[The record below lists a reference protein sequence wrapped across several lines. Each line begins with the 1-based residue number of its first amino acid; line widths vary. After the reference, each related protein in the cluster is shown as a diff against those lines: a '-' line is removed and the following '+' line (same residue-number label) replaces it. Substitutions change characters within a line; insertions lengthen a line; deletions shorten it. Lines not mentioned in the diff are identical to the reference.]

1 MNYNFTLEKK
11 IAKHSLIMNK
21 KVLTLILVIVTATST
36 NTMAQNIK
44 KWSLR
49 QCIDYAMDNNI
60 QLQKSKIS
68 ENVAETE
75 LKQAKAGLLPNLSG
89 SMTQSLSYRPFQ
101 KSSSNFVNG
110 SITSNSSNK
119 TIQNGSYGI
128 NANWMVWNGGINT
141 NSIKSKQKNLEITRL
156 ESMQQANS
164 IQEQITQLYVQILY
178 SSDAVK
184 VNKEINKKDSIA
196 YVQGQEMLK
205 AGKLSRS
212 DLQQLKAAVSESG
225 YAVVNSITQVRN
237 YKLQLKQLLE
247 LQPGEEFDITP
258 ISTDESL
265 VTSTIPDKMDV
276 YSTALASRPEIIS
289 GKYNIESSELQL
301 KIAKAGYMPTVS
313 LTGGIGDNHMT
324 GTNENFGNQMK
335 YNLSGS
341 VGLTLSIPIFDNR
354 QTKSAIEK
362 AKYNYANAQLDLTDK
377 EKDLYSAIETY
388 WLNATSNQQRFIAA
402 KSNVESQQE
411 NNDLISE
418 QFRLGLKD
426 IVELTTSRSSLLQAK
441 QEMLESKYMTLL
453 NVQLLKFYSGEEI
466 KL

>member
-1 MNYNFTLEKK
+1 
-11 IAKHSLIMNK
+11 MNK

-36 NTMAQNIK
+36 NAMAQNIK

-128 NANWMVWNGGINT
+128 NANWTVWNGGINT

-411 NNDLISE
+411 NNDLINE

>member
-1 MNYNFTLEKK
+1 
-11 IAKHSLIMNK
+11 MNK

-36 NTMAQNIK
+36 NAMAQNIK

-128 NANWMVWNGGINT
+128 NANWTVWNGGINT
-141 NSIKSKQKNLEITRL
+141 NSIKSKQKDLEITRL

-388 WLNATSNQQRFIAA
+388 WLNATSNQH
-402 KSNVESQQE
+402 
-411 NNDLISE
+411 
-418 QFRLGLKD
+418 
-426 IVELTTSRSSLLQAK
+426 SLLQAK

>member
-1 MNYNFTLEKK
+1 
-11 IAKHSLIMNK
+11 MNK

-36 NTMAQNIK
+36 NAMAQNIK

-128 NANWMVWNGGINT
+128 NANWTVWNGGINT
-141 NSIKSKQKNLEITRL
+141 NSIKSKQKDLEITRL

-354 QTKSAIEK
+354 QTKSSIEK

>member
-1 MNYNFTLEKK
+1 
-11 IAKHSLIMNK
+11 MNK

-36 NTMAQNIK
+36 NAMAQNIK

-75 LKQAKAGLLPNLSG
+75 LKQAKAGILPNLSG

-128 NANWMVWNGGINT
+128 NANWTVWNGGINT
-141 NSIKSKQKNLEITRL
+141 NSIKSKQKDLEITRL

>member
-1 MNYNFTLEKK
+1 MNYNFTLEK

-36 NTMAQNIK
+36 NAMAQNIK

-128 NANWMVWNGGINT
+128 NANWTVWNGGINT
-141 NSIKSKQKNLEITRL
+141 NSIKSKQKDLEITRL

>member
-1 MNYNFTLEKK
+1 
-11 IAKHSLIMNK
+11 MNK
-21 KVLTLILVIVTATST
+21 KVLTLILVIMTATST
-36 NTMAQNIK
+36 NAMAQNIK

-128 NANWMVWNGGINT
+128 NANWTVWNGGINT
-141 NSIKSKQKNLEITRL
+141 NSIKSKQKDLEITRL

>member
-1 MNYNFTLEKK
+1 
-11 IAKHSLIMNK
+11 
-21 KVLTLILVIVTATST
+21 
-36 NTMAQNIK
+36 
-44 KWSLR
+44 
-49 QCIDYAMDNNI
+49 
-60 QLQKSKIS
+60 
-68 ENVAETE
+68 
-75 LKQAKAGLLPNLSG
+75 
-89 SMTQSLSYRPFQ
+89 
-101 KSSSNFVNG
+101 
-110 SITSNSSNK
+110 
-119 TIQNGSYGI
+119 
-128 NANWMVWNGGINT
+128 
-141 NSIKSKQKNLEITRL
+141 
-156 ESMQQANS
+156 
-164 IQEQITQLYVQILY
+164 
-178 SSDAVK
+178 
-184 VNKEINKKDSIA
+184 
-196 YVQGQEMLK
+196 MLK

-258 ISTDESL
+258 ISTDERL

-377 EKDLYSAIETY
+377 EKDLYSTIETY

>member
-1 MNYNFTLEKK
+1 
-11 IAKHSLIMNK
+11 MNK

-36 NTMAQNIK
+36 NAMAQNIK

-75 LKQAKAGLLPNLSG
+75 LKQAKAGLLLNLSG

-128 NANWMVWNGGINT
+128 NANWTVWNGGINT
-141 NSIKSKQKNLEITRL
+141 NSIKSKQKDLEITRL

-247 LQPGEEFDITP
+247 LQSGEEFDITP

>member
-1 MNYNFTLEKK
+1 
-11 IAKHSLIMNK
+11 MNK

-36 NTMAQNIK
+36 NAMAQNIK

-128 NANWMVWNGGINT
+128 NANWTVWNGGINT
-141 NSIKSKQKNLEITRL
+141 NSIKSKQKDLEITRL

-411 NNDLISE
+411 NNDLINE

-426 IVELTTSRSSLLQAK
+426 IVELTTSKSSLLQAK

>member
-1 MNYNFTLEKK
+1 
-11 IAKHSLIMNK
+11 MNK

-128 NANWMVWNGGINT
+128 NANWTVWNGGINT

>member
-1 MNYNFTLEKK
+1 
-11 IAKHSLIMNK
+11 MNK

-128 NANWMVWNGGINT
+128 NANWTVWNGGINT
-141 NSIKSKQKNLEITRL
+141 NSIKSKQKDLEITRL

-377 EKDLYSAIETY
+377 EKDLYTAIETY

>member
-1 MNYNFTLEKK
+1 
-11 IAKHSLIMNK
+11 MNK

-128 NANWMVWNGGINT
+128 DANWTVWNGGINT

>member
-1 MNYNFTLEKK
+1 
-11 IAKHSLIMNK
+11 MNK

-75 LKQAKAGLLPNLSG
+75 LKQAKAGILPNLSG

-128 NANWMVWNGGINT
+128 NANWTVWNGGINT

>member
-1 MNYNFTLEKK
+1 MNYNFTLEK

-75 LKQAKAGLLPNLSG
+75 LKQAKAGILPNLSG

-101 KSSSNFVNG
+101 KNSSNFVNG

-128 NANWMVWNGGINT
+128 NANWTVWNGGINT
-141 NSIKSKQKNLEITRL
+141 NSIKSKQKDLEITRL

-212 DLQQLKAAVSESG
+212 DLQQMKAAVSESG

>member
-1 MNYNFTLEKK
+1 MNYNFTLEK

-128 NANWMVWNGGINT
+128 NANWTVWNGGINT
-141 NSIKSKQKNLEITRL
+141 NSIKSKQKDLEITRL

-388 WLNATSNQQRFIAA
+388 WLNATSNQRRFIAA

>member
-1 MNYNFTLEKK
+1 
-11 IAKHSLIMNK
+11 MNK

-36 NTMAQNIK
+36 NAMAQNIK

-128 NANWMVWNGGINT
+128 NANWTVWNGGINT
-141 NSIKSKQKNLEITRL
+141 NSIKSKQKDLEITRL

-441 QEMLESKYMTLL
+441 QKMLESKYMTLL

>member
-1 MNYNFTLEKK
+1 
-11 IAKHSLIMNK
+11 MNK

-36 NTMAQNIK
+36 NAMAQNIK

-101 KSSSNFVNG
+101 KSNSNFVNG

-128 NANWMVWNGGINT
+128 NANWTVWNGGINT
-141 NSIKSKQKNLEITRL
+141 NSIKSKQKDLEITRL

-426 IVELTTSRSSLLQAK
+426 IVELSTSRSSLLQAK

>member
-1 MNYNFTLEKK
+1 
-11 IAKHSLIMNK
+11 MNK

-36 NTMAQNIK
+36 NAMAQNIK

-68 ENVAETE
+68 ENVAKTE

-128 NANWMVWNGGINT
+128 NANWTVWNGGINT
-141 NSIKSKQKNLEITRL
+141 NSIKSKQKDLEITRL

>member
-1 MNYNFTLEKK
+1 
-11 IAKHSLIMNK
+11 MNK

-36 NTMAQNIK
+36 NAMAQNIK
-44 KWSLR
+44 KWSLH

-128 NANWMVWNGGINT
+128 NANWTVWNGGINT

-377 EKDLYSAIETY
+377 EKDLYSVIETY

>member
-1 MNYNFTLEKK
+1 
-11 IAKHSLIMNK
+11 MNK

-36 NTMAQNIK
+36 NAMAQNIK

-128 NANWMVWNGGINT
+128 NANWTVWNGGINT
-141 NSIKSKQKNLEITRL
+141 NSIKSKQKDLEITRL

-411 NNDLISE
+411 NNDLINE

>member
-1 MNYNFTLEKK
+1 
-11 IAKHSLIMNK
+11 MNK

-36 NTMAQNIK
+36 NAMAQNIK

-75 LKQAKAGLLPNLSG
+75 LKQAKAGILPNLSG

-119 TIQNGSYGI
+119 IIQNGSYGI
-128 NANWMVWNGGINT
+128 NANWTVWNGGINT
-141 NSIKSKQKNLEITRL
+141 NSIKSKQKDLEITRL

>member
-377 EKDLYSAIETY
+377 EKDLYSSIETY

>member
-1 MNYNFTLEKK
+1 
-11 IAKHSLIMNK
+11 MNK

-36 NTMAQNIK
+36 NAMAQNIK

-128 NANWMVWNGGINT
+128 NANWTVWNGGINT
-141 NSIKSKQKNLEITRL
+141 NSIKSKQKDHEITRL

>member
-1 MNYNFTLEKK
+1 
-11 IAKHSLIMNK
+11 MNK

-36 NTMAQNIK
+36 NAMAQNIK
-44 KWSLR
+44 KWSLH

-128 NANWMVWNGGINT
+128 NANWTVWNGGINT
-141 NSIKSKQKNLEITRL
+141 YSIKSKQKDLEITRL

>member
-1 MNYNFTLEKK
+1 
-11 IAKHSLIMNK
+11 MNK

-36 NTMAQNIK
+36 NAMAQNIK

-128 NANWMVWNGGINT
+128 NANWTVWNGGINT
-141 NSIKSKQKNLEITRL
+141 NSIKSKQKDLEITRL

-301 KIAKAGYMPTVS
+301 KIAKAGYTPTVS

>member
-1 MNYNFTLEKK
+1 
-11 IAKHSLIMNK
+11 MNK

-36 NTMAQNIK
+36 NAMAQNIK

-128 NANWMVWNGGINT
+128 NANWTVWNGGINT
-141 NSIKSKQKNLEITRL
+141 NSIKSKQKDLEITRL

-237 YKLQLKQLLE
+237 YKLQLEQLLE

>member
-1 MNYNFTLEKK
+1 
-11 IAKHSLIMNK
+11 MNK

-49 QCIDYAMDNNI
+49 QCTDYAMDNNI

-128 NANWMVWNGGINT
+128 NANWTVWNGGINT
-141 NSIKSKQKNLEITRL
+141 NSIKSKQKDLEITRL

-258 ISTDESL
+258 ISTDERL
-265 VTSTIPDKMDV
+265 ATSTIPDKMDV

-341 VGLTLSIPIFDNR
+341 VGLTLSIPIFNNR

>member
-1 MNYNFTLEKK
+1 
-11 IAKHSLIMNK
+11 MNK

-36 NTMAQNIK
+36 NAMAQNIK

-128 NANWMVWNGGINT
+128 NANWTVWNGGINT
-141 NSIKSKQKNLEITRL
+141 NSIKSKQKDLEITRL

-258 ISTDESL
+258 ISTDENL

>member
-1 MNYNFTLEKK
+1 
-11 IAKHSLIMNK
+11 MNK

-36 NTMAQNIK
+36 NAMAQNIK

-128 NANWMVWNGGINT
+128 NANWTVWNGGINT
-141 NSIKSKQKNLEITRL
+141 NSIKSKQKDLEITRL

-258 ISTDESL
+258 ISTDEML

>member
-1 MNYNFTLEKK
+1 MNYNFTLEK

-36 NTMAQNIK
+36 NAMAQNIK

-128 NANWMVWNGGINT
+128 NANWTVWNGGINT
-141 NSIKSKQKNLEITRL
+141 NSIKSKQKDLEITRL

-418 QFRLGLKD
+418 QFRLGLKN

>member
-1 MNYNFTLEKK
+1 
-11 IAKHSLIMNK
+11 MNK

-36 NTMAQNIK
+36 NAMAQNIK

-128 NANWMVWNGGINT
+128 NANWTVWNGGINT
-141 NSIKSKQKNLEITRL
+141 NSIKSKQKDLEITRL

-377 EKDLYSAIETY
+377 EKDLYSTIETY

-402 KSNVESQQE
+402 KSNVESQPRLLFLHGEISNQRTYSHDDNQPDE
-411 NNDLISE
+411 DACQCFLIHYE
-418 QFRLGLKD
+418 DRYILLRL
-426 IVELTTSRSSLLQAK
+426 
-441 QEMLESKYMTLL
+441 
-453 NVQLLKFYSGEEI
+453 
-466 KL
+466 

>member
-1 MNYNFTLEKK
+1 
-11 IAKHSLIMNK
+11 MNK

-36 NTMAQNIK
+36 NAMAQNIK

-128 NANWMVWNGGINT
+128 NANWTVWNGGINT
-141 NSIKSKQKNLEITRL
+141 NSIKSKQKDLEITHL

>member
-1 MNYNFTLEKK
+1 
-11 IAKHSLIMNK
+11 MNK

-36 NTMAQNIK
+36 NAMAQNIK

-128 NANWMVWNGGINT
+128 NANWTVWNGGINT
-141 NSIKSKQKNLEITRL
+141 NSIKSKQKDLEITRL

-377 EKDLYSAIETY
+377 EKNLYSAIETY

>member
-1 MNYNFTLEKK
+1 
-11 IAKHSLIMNK
+11 MNK

-36 NTMAQNIK
+36 NAMAQNIK

-128 NANWMVWNGGINT
+128 NANWTVWNGGINT

-276 YSTALASRPEIIS
+276 YRTALASRPEIIS

>member
-1 MNYNFTLEKK
+1 
-11 IAKHSLIMNK
+11 MNK

-36 NTMAQNIK
+36 NAMAQNIK

-128 NANWMVWNGGINT
+128 NANWTVWNGGINT
-141 NSIKSKQKNLEITRL
+141 NSIKSKQKDLEITRL

-426 IVELTTSRSSLLQAK
+426 IVELSTSRSSLLQAK

>member
-1 MNYNFTLEKK
+1 
-11 IAKHSLIMNK
+11 MNK

-36 NTMAQNIK
+36 NAMAQNIK

-68 ENVAETE
+68 KNVAETE

-128 NANWMVWNGGINT
+128 NANWTVWNGGINT

>member
-1 MNYNFTLEKK
+1 
-11 IAKHSLIMNK
+11 MNK

-36 NTMAQNIK
+36 NAMAQNIK

-128 NANWMVWNGGINT
+128 NANWTVWNGGINT

-178 SSDAVK
+178 SSNAVK

-265 VTSTIPDKMDV
+265 VTSIIPDKMDV

>member
-1 MNYNFTLEKK
+1 
-11 IAKHSLIMNK
+11 MNK

-36 NTMAQNIK
+36 NAMAQNIK

-128 NANWMVWNGGINT
+128 NANWTVWNGGINT
-141 NSIKSKQKNLEITRL
+141 NSIKSKQKDLEITRL

-258 ISTDESL
+258 ISTDERL

-354 QTKSAIEK
+354 QTKSAVQK
-362 AKYNYANAQLDLTDK
+362 AKLQRETSMLNLLDEQK
-377 EKDLYSAIETY
+377 NLYKAIEGL
-388 WLNATSNQQRFIAA
+388 WLDANTAQQRYVAA
-402 KSNVESQQE
+402 QE
-411 NNDLISE
+411 KLRSTQTSYELVSE
-418 QFRLGLKD
+418 QFNMGMKNT
-426 IVELTTSRSSLLQAK
+426 VELLTEKNNLLSAQQETLQAK
-441 QEMLESKYMTLL
+441 YMAIL
-453 NVQLLKFYSGEEI
+453 NAQLLKFYQGEEI
-466 KL
+466 QL